1 MSNYMKG
8 VAKLLGL
15 ELREEFRIEKCQG
28 LFRITEDGLQRLL
41 DSSSSW
47 TLAEPSILRELL
59 RGEETVVKFPWKPD
73 DGEQYYVPHVD
84 PTAIVLRGILM
95 GDIRIVKLPWK
106 PREGE
111 KYYVPRIS
119 VLPEDRHYYYYW
131 GNSCFDIECYK
142 MGIVCKTKEEAI
154 ALTEKM
160 LEAINE
166 Q

>member
-1 MSNYMKG
+1 MVNHIAEVSKILGVELGEPFKLTDDTHGDYHRYYQFTDKKG
-8 VAKLLGL
+8 FETSV
-15 ELREEFRIEKCQG
+15 
-28 LFRITEDGLQRLL
+28 DGVK
-41 DSSSSW
+41 W
-47 TLAEPSILRELL
+47 
-59 RGEETVVKFPWKPD
+59 ETA
-73 DGEQYYVPHVD
+73 
-84 PTAIVLRGILM
+84 TAIVLRGILM

>member
-1 MSNYMKG
+1 MANRMKEVARLFG
-8 VAKLLGL
+8 VKLEEVFYIEYYCPEYVKTYLKFTEMGL
-15 ELREEFRIEKCQG
+15 MHSDDRVHWDTTAGWL
-28 LFRITEDGLQRLL
+28 
-41 DSSSSW
+41 W
-47 TLAEPSILRELL
+47 TSFI
-59 RGEETVVKFPWKPD
+59 K
-73 DGEQYYVPHVD
+73 
-84 PTAIVLRGILM
+84 
-95 GDIRIVKLPWK
+95 GDFKINKLPWR
-106 PREGE
+106 PQIGE
-111 KYYVPRIS
+111 KYYTPRIS